1 MLKGNTVELP
11 LLGTLSYPQ
20 FDITLTTDGYTLR
33 IPHRFLFLVSA
44 LGAYRFVKWMI
55 GNISYGIRCT
65 FKFEKKSLVRNDDNA
80 DVWAAVL
87 GANEPIGRA
96 YAKELAERK
105 FNLVLIGDSA
115 TGLEKLA
122 GDIQKLGRK
131 VVTLPITFYHDADFD
146 KFLVTVKN
154 TLTPLNVRILVNAE
168 RVLPSSAAFHELKLE
183 DIQYQI
189 ASQVIAPTILTHFVI
204 NRLLSLN
211 QHGAVL
217 NLTSGLA
224 TGVSFYNRRPL
235 YGATK
240 SYLDYLCHAVYSDYT
255 DRGVYVHSIRHMLAS
270 EVDEKAIAKVARN
283 SLKWVGRQPIIHG
296 GFIHAL
302 KSSLYSNLTF

>member
-1 MLKGNTVELP
+1 MLKGNTIEIP

-20 FDITLTTDGYTLR
+20 FDITLTKGSYSLR
-33 IPHRFLFLVSA
+33 IPHRLLFLVSA
-44 LGAYRFVKWMI
+44 VGAYRFMKWMI
-55 GNISYGIRCT
+55 GNISYGFRCT
-65 FKFEKKSLVRNDDNA
+65 FKFEKKSLVRNDEDG

-87 GANEPIGRA
+87 GANEPVGRA
-96 YAKELAERK
+96 YAKELADRK
-105 FNLVLIGDSA
+105 FNLILIGDSP

-122 GDIQKLGRK
+122 GEIQKQGRK
-131 VVTLPITFYHDADFD
+131 VVTLPITFYHDSDFD
-146 KFLVTVKN
+146 KFLVTIKN

-168 RVLPSSAAFHELKLE
+168 RVLPSAAAFHELKLE

-189 ASQVIAPTILTHFVI
+189 AAQVIAPTLLTHFLI

-211 QHGAVL
+211 QSGAVL

-224 TGVSFYNRRPL
+224 TGVSAFNRKPL

-240 SYLDYLCHAVYSDYT
+240 SYLDYLCHAVYRDYT
-255 DRGVYVHSIRHMLAS
+255 DRGIYVHSIRHMLTR
-270 EVDEKAIAKVARN
+270 EVDEKANMKLARN

-296 GFIHAL
+296 GLIHAL
-302 KSSLYSNLTF
+302 KSSLYSNLTS